1 MKRLLLTVLAALAGT
16 LAVYAQ
22 TIRDLDIRA
31 VLRPDG
37 SARITQVWD
46 VNVVRGTEW
55 YIPIDNLGKM
65 SVTDLSVSENG
76 QPFVSEGNR
85 WDVDR
90 SLEEKTGRCGIVEKR
105 NGVELCWGQ
114 GSYGPHVWTAEF
126 TVHGLVQAFNDAD
139 GFNFM
144 FVNPGLA
151 APRT

>member
-22 TIRDLDIRA
+22 AIRDLDIRA

-114 GSYGPHVWTAEF
+114 GSYGPHVWTAAARKDHPGQR
-126 TVHGLVQAFNDAD
+126 HGR
-139 GFNFM
+139 
-144 FVNPGLA
+144 PGMDL
-151 APRT
+151 